1 MQRGMLKAF
10 LQNRLPLW
18 LRTLFRRKPT
28 AETKSKSA
36 LQVSA
41 LATIEQIFKRPD
53 SLPESYRRFFLPVP
67 LEDKELL
74 IGRDEQLENMEK
86 AFRNWQDGHPTSVA
100 LIGPQGCGKTSML
113 NCFQQRQS
121 QNTRILRCEMEER
134 LWSEQLVFT
143 FFCRLFQIDP
153 SLDNVETLIAR
164 LLQAESQLIVIEGAH
179 NLLLRV
185 IGGRK
190 AAETF
195 MYVVLRTRQ
204 RHFWL
209 LTCRRLPWNNMDRH
223 FGVSRYFSH
232 VMAVDSLSEDR
243 LRVALKLRLEKCGLQ
258 VFFCLSKEEFEQQ
271 QKPEAK
277 QQQKPEANEQGER
290 EDAFYRVVFANS
302 GRNFHAALYFLLLC
316 SRYEENTQ
324 SLSLYPPDNLDMA
337 FVKEMDHLHLL
348 TLAELAGHGVL
359 STREHEQIFRT
370 VGFQSRIVFEYL
382 EQLNLVEPV
391 VTKNNANEKAYDL
404 SPLIHHAV
412 TAALE
417 QLNLLY

>member
-1 MQRGMLKAF
+1 MQRGMPKAF
-10 LQNRLPLW
+10 LQNRSPLW

-28 AETKSKSA
+28 AETKFKSA

-41 LATIEQIFKRPD
+41 LATIEQILKRPD
-53 SLPESYRRFFLPVP
+53 SLPESYRKFFLPVP

-74 IGRDEQLENMEK
+74 IGRDEQLEKMEK
-86 AFRNWQDGHPTSVA
+86 AFRKWQDGHPTSVA
-100 LIGPQGCGKTSML
+100 LIGPQGCGKTSL
-113 NCFQQRQS
+113 INCFQQRQS
-121 QNTRILRCEMEER
+121 QNQRILRYKMEER
-134 LWSEQLVFT
+134 LWSEPLVLK

-190 AAETF
+190 AAEMF
-195 MYVVLRTRQ
+195 MYVMLCTRQ

-223 FGVSRYFSH
+223 FGASRYFSH
-232 VMAVDSLSEDR
+232 VMAVDSLPEDS

-258 VFFCLSKEEFEQQ
+258 VVFCLSKEESE
-271 QKPEAK
+271 

-324 SLSLYPPDNLDMA
+324 SLSLYPPDQLDMA

-359 STREHEQIFRT
+359 STTEHEQIFRT

-391 VTKNNANEKAYDL
+391 VTKNNGNEKAYDL
-404 SPLIHHAV
+404 SPVIHHAV